1 MDVISL
7 VRERGGVMHRSSL
20 RRAGITSYRIRAELK
35 RGRIIPIG
43 RNRVALPGTSPNVIR
58 AARLGVR
65 LTCVTEAQRRKL
77 WTFNDSKLHVAAPEG
92 YSAHRPK
99 SDDIV
104 IHWSLGP
111 SPVVKDVAVEPLANV
126 LFHIARCRPLDY
138 AVATFDSALNKKAI
152 TAQELRRL
160 AAAVGGKFA
169 AAVAAADGRAD
180 SGGETL
186 FRVRMAAHGVHVEP
200 QVVIDGHPVD
210 GLIGKMLVIQI
221 DGFGPHKDAKR
232 RARDLAQDRRLSL
245 RGYTVFR
252 YSSWGVENQWQQ
264 IEREVLG
271 AIAQGL
277 HER

>member
-20 RRAGITSYRIRAELK
+20 RRAGITSYRIRAELN

-58 AARLGVR
+58 AANLGVR

-92 YSAHRPK
+92 YSAHHPK

-152 TAQELRRL
+152 TDRSYGVSRPRSAAGSRRPSLRRM
-160 AAAVGGKFA
+160 AEPTP
-169 AAVAAADGRAD
+169 VARRCSV
-180 SGGETL
+180 SGWLHT
-186 FRVRMAAHGVHVEP
+186 VSTSS
-200 QVVIDGHPVD
+200 
-210 GLIGKMLVIQI
+210 
-221 DGFGPHKDAKR
+221 R
-232 RARDLAQDRRLSL
+232 RS
-245 RGYTVFR
+245 
-252 YSSWGVENQWQQ
+252 
-264 IEREVLG
+264 
-271 AIAQGL
+271 
-277 HER
+277 